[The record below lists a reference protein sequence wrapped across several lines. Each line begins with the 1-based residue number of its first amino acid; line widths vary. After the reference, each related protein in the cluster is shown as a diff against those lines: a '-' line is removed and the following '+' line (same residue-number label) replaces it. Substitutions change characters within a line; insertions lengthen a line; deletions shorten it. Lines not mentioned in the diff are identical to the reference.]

1 MKKLRRK
8 LTLIFFFLVLFS
20 SAASIT
26 IFYMIWNNIVFSKT
40 DIHYLVFGFAL
51 KDFLLLLCALALGIT
66 LIFVFSKRTA
76 NPITALSRA
85 ATEVASGNF
94 NVRVEESDRK
104 DEIGEL
110 ERQFNLMVRELQSNE
125 YLKKDFISN
134 VSHEFKTPLAIIGG
148 YASLLTEDNI
158 SESQRK
164 DYAAMIVAESNRLS
178 KLTSNIL
185 QLSKLNQNKIPAK
198 HKIFSLDEQIRQCIL
213 LLEPKWSA
221 KNLKY
226 QLELAPVSYFGDEDL
241 LSEVWLNLIDNAIKF
256 SPDDSIITIHLT
268 GSIYSGCEI
277 CIKDQGIGMD
287 EETKTRIFEQ
297 FYQGDTSH
305 RQEGSGLGLAI
316 TAKILEL
323 HHAGIEVQS
332 TPGEGSAF
340 FITLPGKNRERAAF
354 PQGAS

>member
-26 IFYMIWNNIVFSKT
+26 IFWMILNNVFFSTK
-40 DIHYLVFGFAL
+40 DIRYIVFGFAL
-51 KDFLLLLCALALGIT
+51 KDLILLFCALFLGIT
-66 LIFVFSKRTA
+66 LIVVFSKRTA
-76 NPITALSRA
+76 SPIAALSQA
-85 ATEVASGNF
+85 ATEIASGNF
-94 NVRVEESDRK
+94 DVHVEESDRK

-110 ERQFNLMVRELQSNE
+110 ERQFNLMIRELQSNE

-148 YASLLTEDNI
+148 YADLLTENNI
-158 SESQRK
+158 SEKDRK
-164 DYAAMIVAESNRLS
+164 EYAAMIVNESRRLS

-185 QLSKLNQNKIPAK
+185 ELSKLNRDEIPAK
-198 HKIFSLDEQIRQCIL
+198 YSEFSLDEQIRQCIL

-221 KNLKY
+221 KNLTF
-226 QLELAPVSYFGDEDL
+226 QLDLTPVSYVGDRDL

-256 SPDDSIITIHLT
+256 SPADSCVTIHLDKNT
-268 GSIYSGCEI
+268 SSGYEI
-277 CIKDQGIGMD
+277 RIADQGIGMN

-305 RQEGSGLGLAI
+305 KQEGNGLGLAI
-316 TAKILEL
+316 TSKILEL
-323 HHAGIEVQS
+323 HHGKIAVQS
-332 TPGEGSAF
+332 EPQKGSVF
-340 FITLPGKNRERAAF
+340 LITLPYYYN
-354 PQGAS
+354 